1 MEKLLDKKE
10 MAKVL
15 GISEG
20 KLDLMIKNEEIHYL
34 RLNKLIRFEPNLV
47 LKSLVENPAF
57 NRPTKINKK
66 IAEGTKQ
73 LLNSYNLDKN
83 EQ

>member
-10 MAKVL
+10 MAKML

-34 RLNKLIRFEPNLV
+34 RLNKLIRFEPSLV

-57 NRPTKINKK
+57 NRPTKINKT
-66 IAEGTKQ
+66 IQNGTKQ
-73 LLNSYNLDKN
+73 LLNSYNLDNN
-83 EQ
+83 E